1 MNCNES
7 KPAITGRQPGATE
20 CSHRPPVGALCLLG
34 LALLAG
40 AVGAAGPDPQ
50 ETTGAVGK
58 PIGSTIDPYVLDE
71 RPRTTL
77 WCGHDLHTVV
87 ERELTAER
95 RAIWTG
101 ARDYA
106 REDGGAAHLRNLGDF
121 NGDGKDD
128 VLLRHQ
134 DGRWHYY
141 QMGGRHVLSSSAVDL
156 PRDLAWQVAGIGDFN
171 GDGNDD
177 VLLRHPDRDW
187 HYYAMDGGRV
197 LADSGRVSLPVTAG
211 TDEYGRLWNSTFRWQ
226 VAVGDFDGDGRDDM
240 LLRYTDTS
248 GSWPWNDRWH
258 YYRLDGRRVLSG
270 SGRAKLT
277 RDPTWRIAGIA
288 DLNHDGKDDVLLRK
302 TDGRWYFYP
311 MDGRRVL
318 DVLDSVLFARGTVR
332 MTRDLAWQMV
342 GIGRFDVD
350 VRKSVLLRHQDGR
363 WRYYRVL
370 GRQVVG
376 SPVTVDITDD
386 TSETVAGIGD
396 LNGDGQT
403 DVLARRADGSWYYYA
418 MYDGR
423 VASFGTGLPGTPA
436 LSEDLAWGALSC
448 YNLATGT
455 TLPGRTFIDHRD
467 ETVSLSF
474 LSRAAFVDDQTLTYQ
489 VRSSNP
495 DVVRASVTGSAL
507 TLMPVAEGTATVTG
521 TVRDPD
527 GNSAT
532 QAFAVRY
539 ARETFQDCRACPEM
553 VIIPAGTFT
562 MGSPES
568 EVWRH
573 VSEGPQRTVSIP
585 AFAVSAHEVT
595 FAQWDECAAS
605 WAPLRPPGPFTLVAE
620 ELRLRSH
627 GGCVRYVGVGQGG
640 SRWPGFDAYYPD
652 DAGWGRDNRPVI
664 NVNWEHAQLYVAW
677 LSRRFGQ
684 PYRLLTE
691 SEWEYAARAGT
702 TTPFHTGETIT
713 PLEANFDGRCSYPDD
728 YLPDGWCRSRGLF
741 RGETVPVGSFRPN
754 RFGLYDMHGNAIEWV
769 QDCPGSYSTAP
780 SDGSAAAGADCN
792 HRSQRGGHWKMEPPF
807 IRSAF
812 RGNSSDAYTE
822 GFRVART
829 L

>member
-1 MNCNES
+1 MM
-7 KPAITGRQPGATE
+7 GRQPAAE
-20 CSHRPPVGALCLLG
+20 SRRRQRVGVVCVLG

-40 AVGAAGPDPQ
+40 VVVVGAARPNPK
-50 ETTGAVGK
+50 ETTGAGGK
-58 PIGSTIDPYVLDE
+58 PIGPTIDPYVLE
-71 RPRTTL
+71 RARTTL

-95 RAIWTG
+95 RAIWTE

-106 REDGGAAHLRNLGDF
+106 REDGGAARLRNLGDF

-141 QMGGRHVLSSSAVDL
+141 QMGGRHVLSSAAVDL

-177 VLLRHPDRDW
+177 VLLRHPDGQVGW
-187 HYYAMDGGRV
+187 HYYAMDGHRV

-211 TDEYGRLWNSTFRWQ
+211 TNEFGQLWNSTFRWQ

-240 LLRYTDTS
+240 LLRYADTS
-248 GSWPWNDRWH
+248 GSPPWDDRWH

-288 DLNHDGKDDVLLRK
+288 DLNRDGKDDVLLRK

-332 MTRDLAWQMV
+332 MTRDLAWQVV
-342 GIGRFDVD
+342 GIGHFDGD

-363 WRYYRVL
+363 WRYYRIQ
-370 GRQVVG
+370 GRKVEG
-376 SPVTVDITDD
+376 GPLAVDITDD

-396 LNGDGQT
+396 LNGDGHT

-423 VASFGTGLPGTPA
+423 VASFGTGLAGTPA

-448 YNLATGT
+448 DNLPTGT
-455 TLPGRTFIDHRD
+455 TLPGRTFVDYRD
-467 ETVSLSF
+467 KTTSLSF
-474 LSRAAFVDDQTLTYQ
+474 LSRAAFVDDQTLTHQ

-495 DVVRASVTGSAL
+495 DVVRASVTGSVL
-507 TLMPVAEGTATVTG
+507 TLMPVAEGTATVTA
-521 TVRDPD
+521 TARDAN

-532 QAFAVRY
+532 QAFAVRF
-539 ARETFQDCRACPEM
+539 ARETFQDCPACPEM
-553 VIIPAGTFT
+553 IIIPAGTFT

-568 EVWRH
+568 EVGRDI
-573 VSEGPQRTVSIP
+573 SEGPQRTVSIP

-595 FAQWDECAAS
+595 FAQWDECAAW
-605 WAPLRPPGPFTLVAE
+605 WAPPRTIGPVTLVAE
-620 ELRLRSH
+620 QLRFRSL
-627 GGCVRYVGVGQGG
+627 GGCVRYVRVGQGS
-640 SRWPGFDAYYPD
+640 SRRLGIDAYYPD
-652 DAGWGRDNRPVI
+652 DVGWGRGDRPVI
-664 NVNWEHAQLYVAW
+664 NVDWWQAQLYVAW

-713 PLEANFDGRCSYPDD
+713 SYQANFDGRCAYDVYECNESWPY
-728 YLPDGWCRSRGLF
+728 R
-741 RGETVPVGSFRPN
+741 EKTVSVGSFRPN
-754 RFGLYDMHGNAIEWV
+754 RFGLYDMHGNVSEWV
-769 QDCPGSYSTAP
+769 QDCYGSYSTAP
-780 SDGSAAAGADCN
+780 SDGSAAEPAGCP
-792 HRSQRGGHWKMEPPF
+792 HRSQRGGDWASDPDS
-807 IRSAF
+807 IRSAA
-812 RGNSSDAYTE
+812 RGPSSTDAYTE